1 MTLVDWI
8 VVAALCGLSL
18 AVGLHFTRRAG
29 RGGASG
35 YFTGNRSLA
44 WWAIGLSNTATYSSG
59 GGAFVMLVLVFG
71 LTGNWF
77 WWGAWIIWM
86 PLVAIIWAR
95 MWRRMQIVT
104 TAELITLRY
113 GGKPALLA
121 RKVYAFLLF
130 SIAVLVIGYITG
142 FFAKTI
148 KPLLPLSEAEILL
161 IFGGVVVV
169 YTIFGGLV
177 GVVFTDIVQ
186 FSIFLTGN
194 LVFFLLAVPQHGGW
208 SAIIARA
215 QSARPD
221 VLQQVPP
228 TPLIPAL
235 TIAMLVVQGLFFAG
249 SPTAGEGMTA
259 QRFMAAKNER
269 HAMAGQLFN
278 SFLALSLRTIP
289 LIGLGVIAFSLFWTR
304 DLMTQAGAAPPGF
317 KLLADPTYAWGELIK
332 ATRLPPGFIGV
343 LVASELAAFMSS
355 LSSLIN
361 WGSSLVV
368 NDFYRALRPDDPPR
382 RQITVSRLTT
392 LCLFIIA
399 AFVSIF
405 WVKGMVSWFLFINSV
420 MVIFLLP
427 LSWLRFF
434 WWRFNVWGELAA
446 FVLGL
451 PLSIL
456 VWFVLGYE
464 KKPFWIGTG
473 FLFLLSFAV
482 LITVPLLT
490 PAESR
495 ETLLRFYK
503 KCRPPGLW
511 KGIRE
516 EAGPAPEGEP
526 STGHLV
532 ADSAIGIAA
541 CLGLVLATNALFA
554 GSWATAA
561 VGGAVFLV
569 LGSLLLRRVLIKS
582 S

>member
-1 MTLVDWI
+1 MTFVDW
-8 VVAALCGLSL
+8 VVVVALCGLSL

-71 LTGNWF
+71 LVGNWF
-77 WWGAWIIWM
+77 WWGAWIVWM

-113 GGKPALLA
+113 GGRPALLA

-130 SIAVLVIGYITG
+130 SIAILVIGYITG

-148 KPLLPLSEAEILL
+148 KPLLPLSEAQILL
-161 IFGGVVVV
+161 IFGGVVAI

-177 GVVFTDIVQ
+177 GVVFTDIAQ

-194 LVFFLLAVPQHGGW
+194 LVFFLVAVPQHGGW

-215 QSARPD
+215 QAARPG
-221 VLQQVPP
+221 VLEQVPP
-228 TPLIPAL
+228 TPLIPVL
-235 TIAMLVVQGLFFAG
+235 TVAMLVVQGLFFAG

-289 LIGLGVIAFSLFWTR
+289 LIGLGVVAFSIFWTT
-304 DLMTQAGAAPPGF
+304 DLAAQVSAAPPGF
-317 KLLADPTYAWGELIK
+317 KVLADPAYAWGELIK

-343 LVASELAAFMSS
+343 LVASELAAFMAS

-368 NDFYRALRPDDPPR
+368 NDFYRSLRPNDPPR
-382 RQITVSRLTT
+382 LQVTVSRVTT
-392 LCLFIIA
+392 LCLFIFA
-399 AFVSIF
+399 ALVSIF

-464 KKPFWIGTG
+464 KKPFWVGTG
-473 FLFLLSFAV
+473 FLFALSFV
-482 LITVPLLT
+482 TLFTVTLLT
-490 PAESR
+490 PAESK
-495 ETLLRFYK
+495 ETLLRFYE

-511 KGIRE
+511 KSIRE
-516 EAGPAPEGEP
+516 EAGPAPAGER
-526 STGHLV
+526 STGHLIV
-532 ADSAIGIAA
+532 DSVIGIAA
-541 CLGLVLATNALFA
+541 CLGLVLATNGLFA
-554 GSWATAA
+554 GSWSIAA
-561 VGGAVFLV
+561 IGGSAFLV
-569 LGSLLLRRVLIKS
+569 LGSLLLRRVLIKNS
-582 S
+582 

>member
-1 MTLVDWI
+1 MTFVDWS
-8 VVAALCGLSL
+8 VVVVLCGLSL

-29 RGGASG
+29 REGASG
-35 YFTGNRSLA
+35 YFTGNRSLP

-71 LTGNWF
+71 LVGNWW
-77 WWGAWIIWM
+77 WWGAWIVWM

-113 GGKPALLA
+113 GGRPALIA
-121 RKVYAFLLF
+121 RKAYAFLLF
-130 SIAVLVIGYITG
+130 SIAILVIGYITG

-148 KPLLPLSEAEILL
+148 KPLLPLSEAQILL
-161 IFGGVVVV
+161 IFGGVVAI

-177 GVVFTDIVQ
+177 GVVFTDIAQ
-186 FSIFLTGN
+186 FSIFLFGN
-194 LVFFLLAVPQHGGW
+194 LVFFLVAVPQHGGW
-208 SAIIARA
+208 NAIIARA
-215 QSARPD
+215 QAARPE
-221 VLQQVPP
+221 VLEQVPP
-228 TPLIPAL
+228 TPLIPVL
-235 TIAMLVVQGLFFAG
+235 TVAMLVVQGLFFAS

-289 LIGLGVIAFSLFWTR
+289 LIGLGVIAFSLFWTT
-304 DLMTQAGAAPPGF
+304 DLATQVSAAPPGF
-317 KLLADPTYAWGELIK
+317 KVLADPAYAWGELIK

-343 LVASELAAFMSS
+343 LVASELAAFMAS

-368 NDFYRALRPDDPPR
+368 NDFYRSLRPNDPPR
-382 RQITVSRLTT
+382 LQVMVSRVTT
-392 LCLFIIA
+392 LCLFLFA
-399 AFVSIF
+399 ALVSIF
-405 WVKGMVSWFLFINSV
+405 WVKGMVSWFQFINSV

-464 KKPFWIGTG
+464 KKPFWVGTG
-473 FLFLLSFAV
+473 FLFALSFV
-482 LITVPLLT
+482 TLFTVTLLT
-490 PAESR
+490 PAESK
-495 ETLLRFYK
+495 ETLLRFYE

-511 KGIRE
+511 KRIRQ

-532 ADSAIGIAA
+532 ADSVIGVAA
-541 CLGLVLATNALFA
+541 CLGLVLATNGLFA
-554 GSWATAA
+554 GSWPTAA
-561 VGGAVFLV
+561 VGGAAFIV
-569 LGSLLLRRVLIKS
+569 LGSLLLRRVLIKNN
-582 S
+582 

>member
-1 MTLVDWI
+1 MTIIDWI

-215 QSARPD
+215 QAARPD

-392 LCLFIIA
+392 LCLFIFA

-561 VGGAVFLV
+561 VGGTVFLV

>member
-1 MTLVDWI
+1 MTIIDWI

-215 QSARPD
+215 QAARPD

-392 LCLFIIA
+392 LCLFIFA

-516 EAGPAPEGEP
+516 EAGPTPEGEP

-561 VGGAVFLV
+561 VGGTVFLV

>member
-1 MTLVDWI
+1 MALIDWI

-148 KPLLPLSEAEILL
+148 KPLLPLSEAQILL

-215 QSARPD
+215 QAARPD

-235 TIAMLVVQGLFFAG
+235 TLAMLVVQGLFFAG

-304 DLMTQAGAAPPGF
+304 DLVTQAGAAPPGF
-317 KLLADPTYAWGELIK
+317 KLLADPTYAWGELVR
-332 ATRLPPGFIGV
+332 ATRLPPGFIGL

-368 NDFYRALRPDDPPR
+368 NDFYRALRPGDPPR

-392 LCLFIIA
+392 LALFLFA

-456 VWFVLGYE
+456 VWFVLGYD

-495 ETLLRFYK
+495 ETLVGFYR

-516 EAGPAPEGEP
+516 EAGPPPEGEP

-532 ADSAIGIAA
+532 VDSAVGIAA

-554 GSWATAA
+554 GSWGTAA
-561 VGGAVFLV
+561 AGGTVFIV

>member
-1 MTLVDWI
+1 MTLVDWVI
-8 VVAALCGLSL
+8 VVALCGLSL

-29 RGGASG
+29 REGASG
-35 YFTGNRSLA
+35 YFTGNRSLP

-71 LTGNWF
+71 LVGNWW

-113 GGKPALLA
+113 GGRPALLA

-130 SIAVLVIGYITG
+130 SIAILVIGYITG

-148 KPLLPLSEAEILL
+148 KPLLPLSEAQILL
-161 IFGGVVVV
+161 IFGGVVAI

-177 GVVFTDIVQ
+177 GVVFTDIAQ
-186 FSIFLTGN
+186 FSIFLIGN
-194 LVFFLLAVPQHGGW
+194 LVFFLVAVPQHGGW
-208 SAIIARA
+208 SAILARA
-215 QSARPD
+215 LAARPD
-221 VLQQVPP
+221 VLDEVPP
-228 TPLIPAL
+228 TPLIPVL
-235 TIAMLVVQGLFFAG
+235 TVAMLIVQGLFFAG

-289 LIGLGVIAFSLFWTR
+289 LIGLGVIAFSLFWTK
-304 DLMTQAGAAPPGF
+304 DLATQISAAPPGF
-317 KLLADPTYAWGELIK
+317 KVLADPAYAWGELIK

-343 LVASELAAFMSS
+343 LVASELAAFMAS

-368 NDFYRALRPDDPPR
+368 NDFYRSLRPNDPPR
-382 RQITVSRLTT
+382 LQVTVSRVTT
-392 LCLFIIA
+392 LCLFIFA
-399 AFVSIF
+399 ALVSIF

-456 VWFVLGYE
+456 VWFILGYE
-464 KKPFWIGTG
+464 KKPFWVGTG
-473 FLFLLSFAV
+473 SLFLLSFAV
-482 LITVPLLT
+482 LITVALLT
-490 PAESR
+490 PAESK
-495 ETLLRFYK
+495 ETLLRFYE

-511 KGIRE
+511 KRIRE
-516 EAGPAPEGEP
+516 EAGPAPRAEP

-532 ADSAIGIAA
+532 VDSAIGIAA
-541 CLGLVLATNALFA
+541 CLGLVLATNGLFA
-554 GSWATAA
+554 GSWPNAA
-561 VGGAVFLV
+561 VGGSAFFV
-569 LGSLLLRRVLIKS
+569 LGSLLLRRVLIKNS
-582 S
+582 

>member
-392 LCLFIIA
+392 LCLFIFA